1 MDSGVVEEE
10 ATGACV
16 DLADA
21 GPGVPAVLVAGV
33 GDAAAAEDRLFLD
46 VPAAVALL
54 RRWLSERARLIFLRC
69 NFAKAERQS
78 NASNTC
84 TLLGRSR
91 NLAHLILSN
100 KRRG

>member
-1 MDSGVVEEE
+1 MVEEE

-21 GPGVPAVLVAGV
+21 GPVVPVVLLAAVE